1 MQLVGSHGFIRG
13 SLDSCNHIV
22 TTLGPEL
29 GLVSLDCRGE
39 RTKHEICS
47 EKSYNAVFDYMR
59 SDMMLSTVKHLLVL
73 TGVPLIYPRLTLF
86 ENLMDGAS
94 NFNLA
99 TIAGKTGALGD
110 MIKGSLNVW
119 NGDPELLDDMNDRK
133 FATIHRIYFFIFIL
147 NLFIDWTAGNHMVER
162 KAFIERL
169 QQYARD
175 RSIRVSFLGGDVCC
189 HDIDLFLLVNNLYIL

>member
-1 MQLVGSHGFIRG
+1 
-13 SLDSCNHIV
+13 
-22 TTLGPEL
+22 
-29 GLVSLDCRGE
+29 
-39 RTKHEICS
+39 
-47 EKSYNAVFDYMR
+47 
-59 SDMMLSTVKHLLVL
+59 MMLSTVKHLLVL

-133 FATIHRIYFFIFIL
+133 FATIHRIFLFF
-147 NLFIDWTAGNHMVER
+147 
-162 KAFIERL
+162 
-169 QQYARD
+169 
-175 RSIRVSFLGGDVCC
+175 
-189 HDIDLFLLVNNLYIL
+189 LFLTFS